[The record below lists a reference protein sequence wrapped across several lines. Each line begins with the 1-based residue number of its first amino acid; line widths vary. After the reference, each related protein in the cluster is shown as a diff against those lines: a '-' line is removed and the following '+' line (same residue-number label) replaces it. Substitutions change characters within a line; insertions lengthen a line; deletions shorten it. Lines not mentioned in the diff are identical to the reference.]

1 MSKKYVIH
9 SRQHRRFS
17 ALQSLIEFPTLVL
30 RVISFVVGSHCFACH
45 FMFLH
50 LRSIFTDIRNHLGEK
65 TSHID
70 RLLCIFGLRVVAS
83 LIRLSS
89 SFCLLSRA
97 FNTLHGLLQLHSF
110 WSLRLTEIPYQAPTG
125 SPFLYN
131 QCGTLRVLKQILKL
145 ASSLNTGAGLGDPTR
160 LKEMIDTCKI
170 SLDLIKAWVFIF
182 VYVRLINNQ

>member
-30 RVISFVVGSHCFACH
+30 RMISFVVGSHCFACH

-70 RLLCIFGLRVVAS
+70 RLLCIFGLRVVA
-83 LIRLSS
+83 LEL
-89 SFCLLSRA
+89 
-97 FNTLHGLLQLHSF
+97 
-110 WSLRLTEIPYQAPTG
+110 
-125 SPFLYN
+125 
-131 QCGTLRVLKQILKL
+131 
-145 ASSLNTGAGLGDPTR
+145 
-160 LKEMIDTCKI
+160 
-170 SLDLIKAWVFIF
+170 
-182 VYVRLINNQ
+182 